1 MKVNTNIFSFNNFS
15 PKEIIIYS
23 RNNINLIFYYLMKT
37 FDSINSSLNQSEIII
52 NKIEKLNKSNSNN
65 LTKDTSNSQSQNS
78 IFEEKEKEILLESF
92 KDMYK
97 KNNIGK
103 YNWKIRTM
111 KILKYKIKQIFR
123 KGKIPIV
130 TKYYGRSKVALLKPR
145 LHGRFIKKKL
155 KNV

>member
-1 MKVNTNIFSFNNFS
+1 MKVNTNTFSFNNFS

-103 YNWKIRTM
+103 YNWKIR
-111 KILKYKIKQIFR
+111 
-123 KGKIPIV
+123 
-130 TKYYGRSKVALLKPR
+130 
-145 LHGRFIKKKL
+145 
-155 KNV
+155 

>member
-1 MKVNTNIFSFNNFS
+1 
-15 PKEIIIYS
+15 
-23 RNNINLIFYYLMKT
+23 MKT

-145 LHGRFIKKKL
+145 LHGRFIKKK
-155 KNV
+155 N